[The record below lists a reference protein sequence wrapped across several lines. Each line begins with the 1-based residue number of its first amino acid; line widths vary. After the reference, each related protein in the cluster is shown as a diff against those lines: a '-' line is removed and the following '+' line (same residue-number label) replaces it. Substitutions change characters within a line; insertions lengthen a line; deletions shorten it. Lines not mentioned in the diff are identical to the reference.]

1 MQIEQKIDL
10 VKALIAGELA
20 EIQGKAGFW
29 NTKLPIEGSPALF
42 QKQNSL
48 TLDQVLPTISQNDLL
63 NADAEAVQIIG
74 VAWEFVWGK
83 QPPEIITETKQSIRT
98 KAECGLQMND
108 LEKLWYQLSAIDTD
122 MF

>member
-1 MQIEQKIDL
+1 MQIEQKIKLIKTL
-10 VKALIAGELA
+10 VAGELA
-20 EIQGKAGFW
+20 GLQGKADFW

-42 QKQNSL
+42 QRPNSL
-48 TLDQVLPTISQNDLL
+48 TLDQVLPTISQNDLSKV
-63 NADAEAVQIIG
+63 DAETVQIVG

-83 QPPEIITETKQSIRT
+83 QPPEMITELKQSVRI
-98 KAECGLQMND
+98 KAECGLEMND

>member
-1 MQIEQKIDL
+1 MQIEQKIEL

-20 EIQGKAGFW
+20 GLQGKADFW

-42 QKQNSL
+42 QKPNSL
-48 TLDQVLPTISQNDLL
+48 TLDQVLPTISQNDLS
-63 NADAEAVQIIG
+63 NADAETVQIIG

-83 QPPEIITETKQSIRT
+83 QPPEIITETKQSVRT
-98 KAECGLQMND
+98 KAELGFEMSD
-108 LEKLWYQLSAIDTD
+108 FEKLWYQLSAIDTD